1 MAMGSMSIRRRA
13 DREAAE
19 AATLSPAA
27 VLSVNSR
34 GREFPEDPDEFRTA
48 FERDRDRILHS
59 KAFRR
64 LKHKTQVFVNPDGD
78 HFVTRLTHTM
88 QVTQIGT
95 AMAAGLGLNEALT
108 EAICLGHD
116 AGHSPFGHTGEDVLS
131 EFIEGEEE
139 WLHSAHGVRLLSV
152 LEPLN
157 LSWEVLD
164 GIRAHSW
171 KVDPPPATA
180 EGYLCRFADRIAYL
194 THDVG
199 DALRA
204 GVLKRSDIPESSMSV
219 LGEPGSE
226 WINTMIRAVIE
237 ESAFQGEVVMA
248 PAVLEVM
255 HELRAFM
262 FDHVYLRADVHPQKE
277 RVRRIVRDLVTYYS
291 NNPNTLP
298 GGFLREGDSVQQ
310 NVIDFVAGMTDRF
323 ADRNHDQLFRPVLF
337 E

>member
-1 MAMGSMSIRRRA
+1 MQNFNIRRRE
-13 DREAAE
+13 DREATE
-19 AATLSPAA
+19 ASTLSPGAL
-27 VLSVNSR
+27 LSVNTR
-34 GREFPEDPDEFRTA
+34 GRALPEEPDEFRTA

-78 HFVTRLTHTM
+78 HFVTRLTHTL

-95 AMAAGLGLNEALT
+95 SLAAGLGLNEALT

-116 AGHSPFGHTGEDVLS
+116 TGHSPFGHTGEDVLS
-131 EFIEGEEE
+131 EFIGGDEE

-157 LSWEVLD
+157 LTAEVLD

-171 KVDPPPATA
+171 KIDPPPATA

-204 GVLKRSDIPESSMSV
+204 GVLTPDDLPTSSMAV
-219 LGEPGSE
+219 LGEPGSD
-226 WINTMIRAVIE
+226 WISTMIRAVIE
-237 ESAFQGEVVMA
+237 ESARQGRIVME
-248 PAVLEVM
+248 PSVLEVM

-262 FDHVYLRADVHPQKE
+262 FERVYLRADVHPQKE
-277 RVRRIVRDLVTYYS
+277 RVRRIVRDLVNYYY
-291 NNPNTLP
+291 NNPEQLP
-298 GGFLREGDSVQQ
+298 DGFLREGDAVQQ

-323 ADRNHDQLFRPVLF
+323 AVRHHDDLFRPVLF